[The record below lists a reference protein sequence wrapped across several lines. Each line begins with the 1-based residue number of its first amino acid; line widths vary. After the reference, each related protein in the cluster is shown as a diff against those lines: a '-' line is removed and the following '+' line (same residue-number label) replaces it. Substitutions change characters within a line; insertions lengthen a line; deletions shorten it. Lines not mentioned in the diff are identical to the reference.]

1 MNGQIY
7 SCWNIISNR
16 NVFSCIIHLKD
27 HLLWHNYSSK
37 IKVKN
42 QIGKAFNKNLDTIH
56 LSMNIRSKKR
66 GYKATSPDQIFLLKK
81 VSFYA
86 YGFTRC
92 FKNDQY

>member
-66 GYKATSPDQIFLLKK
+66 GYKATSPDQIFLLTKSEFLCIRIHK
-81 VSFYA
+81 VLQ
-86 YGFTRC
+86 
-92 FKNDQY
+92 K

>member
-27 HLLWHNYSSK
+27 HLLCHNYSSK

-42 QIGKAFNKNLDTIH
+42 QIGKAFNKNLDYDTLNEYQIQEKR
-56 LSMNIRSKKR
+56 NIK
-66 GYKATSPDQIFLLKK
+66 PLLLIKY
-81 VSFYA
+81 FYL
-86 YGFTRC
+86 
-92 FKNDQY
+92 QE